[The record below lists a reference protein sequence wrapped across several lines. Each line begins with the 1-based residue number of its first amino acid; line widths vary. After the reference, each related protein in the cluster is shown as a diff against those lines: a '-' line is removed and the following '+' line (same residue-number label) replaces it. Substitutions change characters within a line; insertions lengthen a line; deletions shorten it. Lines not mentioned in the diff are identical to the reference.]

1 MCSRSRGQEHCFHDW
16 EAFALS
22 LSCMA
27 APQSEAS
34 GLVERGEVPLLWL
47 QRPHRYFCAG
57 MSWLCPAIEEASRRV
72 QDAASPT
79 DALSSRTD
87 CVCPATTEARSIS
100 GALRA
105 GSGDPDDTEALQ
117 ERLAS
122 SSEASTSESLDSAG
136 APAAPHPAAAQS
148 CTQRTAAERCLG
160 AAFHNI
166 SPADLWST
174 HQQDSALP
182 LRSSGG
188 TACASVTQMI
198 SDEQHQAVKILLR
211 FPAAY
216 LAWRA
221 ADSRRVSVILHG
233 GGAEAGVDEVTTV
246 AAGKEGEEAPKM
258 TVGEA
263 FRFLIASKEVRC
275 LAVMAIS
282 QGIATNLL
290 EVPPRP
296 AFPLPPRGPAP
307 LACLPAGHSRP

>member
-1 MCSRSRGQEHCFHDW
+1 MRPALQTPFHQERI
-16 EAFALS
+16 ASALPQ
-22 LSCMA
+22 LS
-27 APQSEAS
+27 
-34 GLVERGEVPLLWL
+34 
-47 QRPHRYFCAG
+47 
-57 MSWLCPAIEEASRRV
+57 
-72 QDAASPT
+72 
-79 DALSSRTD
+79 
-87 CVCPATTEARSIS
+87 EARSIS

-122 SSEASTSESLDSAG
+122 SSEASTSGSLDSAG
-136 APAAPHPAAAQS
+136 APAAPPPAAAQS

-160 AAFHNI
+160 AALHNI

-198 SDEQHQAVKILLR
+198 SDEQHQVVKILLR

-221 ADSRRVSVILHG
+221 ANSRRVSVILHG

-246 AAGKEGEEAPKM
+246 AAGKEAEEAPKM

-275 LAVMAIS
+275 LALMAMS

-296 AFPLPPRGPAP
+296 ASHFLPGGPPLSLGCP
-307 LACLPAGHSRP
+307 LGTGGLD